1 MKAFNYFLLFIYRS
15 VTILVIIL
23 LDSNL
28 LYCQNTI
35 STLIP
40 KVQDAV
46 FTVYAKLGSG
56 ISQGSGFFISSSGI
70 GVTNYHVL
78 DKANHAYI
86 VTRTGQQYNIS
97 HIIDFDED
105 MDIVKFKVEAT
116 SNTIFKTLKLQTI
129 LPPKGTSILSLST
142 PVGFEQTLSTGI
154 VSALRND
161 NSHGSLIQITAPIS
175 HGSSGS
181 PILNLKGEVVGIA
194 TFGYEDG
201 QSLNFAVATSQLK
214 KLRRTLNISVQEM
227 GKDPLETEN
236 IEKARF
242 YLQRENYKQ
251 ATDYLNNEIRI
262 NANNHIAFYLLSKA
276 IYSSSIF
283 MSDRWQA
290 LEDALI
296 LSNQASLLEPNNSK
310 YHCQKAFVLTAL
322 GMEANWSGESGKQIF
337 DMAIEAFQK
346 GLSIDS
352 LDINAV
358 YGFAKI
364 LCEASRPSSLLNL
377 TTTDRRT
384 NFLYAINLLSIVESV
399 IPNEDCYNYIINA
412 YVNLEEYG
420 KALLYCDRAI
430 AFNPNW
436 YRGYLLRGDIKIFNM
451 NMLNEGLL
459 DLERALALCE
469 NPYYQADIFALRGT
483 AYEFAAFKNRENMA
497 GYVAKAL
504 RDYQT
509 AYNLTKDSKYTN
521 MKDELVQK
529 FNNSKVTQ
537 SNFSEKF

>member
-1 MKAFNYFLLFIYRS
+1 MKTFNYCRLFIFRS
-15 VTILVIIL
+15 VTILVIAL
-23 LDSNL
+23 LYSNL

-35 STLIP
+35 SNLIP

-86 VTRTGQQYNIS
+86 VTRTGRQYNIS

-105 MDIVKFKVEAT
+105 MDLVKFKVEAT
-116 SNTIFKTLKLQTI
+116 PNTIFKTLKLQMI
-129 LPPKGTSILSLST
+129 LPPKGSSILSLST

-161 NSHGSLIQITAPIS
+161 NYHGSLIQITAPIS

-201 QSLNFAVATSQLK
+201 QSLNFAVATNELQ
-214 KLRRTLNISVQEM
+214 KLRRTLNISVKEM

-236 IEKARF
+236 IEKARL
-242 YLQRENYKQ
+242 YLQRGNYKQ
-251 ATDYLNNEIRI
+251 AIDYLNNEIRV
-262 NANNHIAFYLLSKA
+262 NANNHIAFYLLSKT

-290 LEDALI
+290 LEDALT
-296 LSNQASLLEPNNSK
+296 LSHQASLLEPNNSK

-322 GMEANWSGESGKQIF
+322 GMETNWSGESGKQVF
-337 DMAIEAFQK
+337 DMAIETFQK

-352 LDINAV
+352 LNINAV
-358 YGFAKI
+358 YGISKI
-364 LCEASRPSSLLNL
+364 LCEASRPSSLLKM

-399 IPNEDCYNYIINA
+399 IPSEDCYNYIINA

-420 KALLYCDRAI
+420 KALLYCDRVV

-459 DLERALALCE
+459 DLERALALCDS
-469 NPYYQADIFALRGT
+469 PLYKADIYSLRGL
-483 AYEFAAFKNRENMA
+483 AYEQKAFKSREKMVYFVN
-497 GYVAKAL
+497 KAL
-504 RDYQT
+504 NDYQK
-509 AYNLTKDSKYTN
+509 AYELTQNPKYIRY
-521 MKDELVQK
+521 KDELTNK
-529 FNNSKVTQ
+529 FNNSKV
-537 SNFSEKF
+537 SKDNL